1 MRNRKLLIGAAIV
14 VAVLVVGIGAAAF
27 ALANAPGETAAGD
40 VQPGPG
46 GPDATAIVMHDN
58 AFEPAQVQVS
68 AGGPI
73 EFELRNDGQA
83 NHNFT
88 SSDLGVST
96 GPMEPGDVSTLTVS
110 VPTGTTQFVCTWH
123 PGMTIGVTAS

>member
-1 MRNRKLLIGAAIV
+1 MRNRKLLVGAVIV

-27 ALANAPGETAAGD
+27 ALANAPGEAAAGD
-40 VQPGPG
+40 VESGPG
-46 GPDATAIVMHDN
+46 GPEATVITMHDN
-58 AFEPAQVQVS
+58 TFEPAQVEVS

-73 EFELRNDGQA
+73 EFELHNDGQA

-88 SSDLGVST
+88 SSNLGVST

-110 VPTGTTQFVCTWH
+110 VPAGTTQFVCTWH
-123 PGMTIGVTAS
+123 QGMTIDVVAS

>member
-14 VAVLVVGIGAAAF
+14 VVVLVVGIGAAAF
-27 ALANAPGETAAGD
+27 VLATGLGETAAGD
-40 VQPGPG
+40 VEAGPG
-46 GPDATAIVMHDN
+46 GPGATAVTMHDN
-58 AFEPAQVQVS
+58 TFEPVRVEVTA
-68 AGGPI
+68 AGAT

-96 GPMEPGDVSTLTVS
+96 GPVEPGDVTTLTVS
-110 VPTGTTQFVCTWH
+110 VPAGTTQFVCTWH
-123 PGMTIGVTAS
+123 PGMTIDVVSG